1 MLYYKCIW
9 RKLLFSNWS
18 FDPIETLHIAPE
30 AVATVLEINLRRLVA
45 ENGFL
50 ANKARVRV
58 TLGQVDSDSIQVF
71 ETREVKQG

>member
-1 MLYYKCIW
+1 MAKTFVL
-9 RKLLFSNWS
+9 KLE